1 MKGKTMSNMTAKPAK
16 AKTAI
21 AILVFSVANW
31 LVFVLS
37 AWNHN
42 LILTILSL
50 AIPLALLV
58 FRSRKMINVV
68 TTLEML
74 VFGILLWNHLIVLII
89 ILFILKVLFN
99 KLRK

>member
-1 MKGKTMSNMTAKPAK
+1 MSNMTAKPAK

-21 AILVFSVANW
+21 AILVVSVANW

-42 LILTILSL
+42 LILAILSL
-50 AIPLALLV
+50 AIPLALLF
-58 FRSRKMINVV
+58 FRSRKMIKIL
-68 TTLEML
+68 TALEML
-74 VFGILLWNHLIVLII
+74 IFGILLWNHLIVLII